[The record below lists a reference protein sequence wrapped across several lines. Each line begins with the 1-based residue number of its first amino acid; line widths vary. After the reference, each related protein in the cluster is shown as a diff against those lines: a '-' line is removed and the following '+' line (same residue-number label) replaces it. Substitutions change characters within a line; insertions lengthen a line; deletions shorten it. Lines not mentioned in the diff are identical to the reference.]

1 MTRWGTEAMSWG
13 WNWLNDP
20 TDTED
25 QRTRQLLSCWG
36 CEPAPYLVGNHY
48 HFTVRHSVSWHLLSA
63 QALWFYLSF
72 SFRPAF
78 HRYSWVFCSCLH
90 SEMVPVES
98 SELFYP
104 GHTWSRQIF
113 HRTEGA
119 PLQISASVLSKAPRR
134 HIEASRVLKS
144 LWFHVFEA
152 QRMFRIWLSQMP
164 KMYKPRWF
172 QNLLRLGVTPKPV
185 SPNEN
190 FLQSS
195 WISTGGAQQLNTPSD
210 C

>member
-1 MTRWGTEAMSWG
+1 M
-13 WNWLNDP
+13 
-20 TDTED
+20 
-25 QRTRQLLSCWG
+25 
-36 CEPAPYLVGNHY
+36 
-48 HFTVRHSVSWHLLSA
+48 SWHLLSA

-78 HRYSWVFCSCLH
+78 HRYSWVSCSCLH

-104 GHTWSRQIF
+104 GHTWSWQIF
-113 HRTEGA
+113 HRTEGE

-134 HIEASRVLKS
+134 HIEALRVLKS

-152 QRMFRIWLSQMP
+152 QRMFRIWLKQIP
-164 KMYKPRWF
+164 KMCKPRWF

-185 SPNEN
+185 SPNEK

-195 WISTGGAQQLNTPSD
+195 WISTGGNCWFSTGRS
-210 C
+210 CWVFRSSN